1 MLPELTLA
9 TVYTNSKINISGL
22 NCLSLLAERQVKCPV
37 HVFALQKK
45 KNHIGFWDI
54 FLLRNGIRSVIR
66 CFPGA
71 VSTPPPQASFWS
83 QYPSLPED
91 SKNLKI
97 TSSYHMITALISFS
111 VQQIWFCQNKV
122 VLKSKNEDSYKH
134 KQWILSLFSILNYFP
149 PPVYANSLLIPS
161 SWKWIAQLTAFIKKA
176 AKQCWRDF
184 KHSFNLPNPNRISF
198 PVLAETC
205 YSQRSCKRLLSILFF
220 WLHSSS
226 F

>member
-1 MLPELTLA
+1 MFPW
-9 TVYTNSKINISGL
+9 
-22 NCLSLLAERQVKCPV
+22 CCV
-37 HVFALQKK
+37 H
-45 KNHIGFWDI
+45 
-54 FLLRNGIRSVIR
+54 
-66 CFPGA
+66 P
-71 VSTPPPQASFWS
+71 STPSQLLESISFITRG
-83 QYPSLPED
+83 